1 MAVLLDGEL
10 HDLTPG
16 DAIVIPS
23 NAPHTFTVH
32 TPSTQF
38 LAFAVGDVMS
48 AFFRDLS
55 AHGLPALERHG
66 VTQ

>member
-1 MAVLLDGEL
+1 MTVLLDGEL

-16 DAIVIPS
+16 DAIVIPP

-32 TPSTQF
+32 TPSAQF
-38 LAFAVGDVMS
+38 LAFAVGDAMG

-55 AHGLPALERHG
+55 KHGLDALDRHG
-66 VTQ
+66 VTL